1 MHPMS
6 FLRMVLIVLIGVLL
20 YFILMRVVGWN
31 KYARLKKRGRTTNKD
46 GDDVK
51 KRIIYIYIITLMCLV
66 AIGFILIKYWFV
78 IGG

>member
-1 MHPMS
+1 MS